1 MIAAAKK
8 DQARLGK
15 QMYRLWVK
23 RGLDIV
29 LSSLGLLLF
38 SWLFVILALL
48 IVIDDPGPV
57 FFRQTRMGKGKKPF
71 RIIKFRTMKVDA
83 PADLPTRLMSPQ
95 TGIYTTRF
103 GRFLRKSSLDELPQL
118 WNILKGEM
126 SIVGPRPVLWNE
138 YELFRERDRYGAN
151 DVTPGLTGL
160 AQVNGRDELS
170 DAEKAKLDGMYCAAI
185 SFRQDLDCFLKTIG
199 IVIEGKGILEAEETK
214 MR

>member
-8 DQARLGK
+8 QQARLGK
-15 QMYRLWVK
+15 QMYRLWGK

-38 SWLFVILALL
+38 SWLFVILALF

-71 RIIKFRTMKVDA
+71 RIVKFRTMKVDA

-95 TGIYTTRF
+95 TRLYTTRF

-160 AQVNGRDELS
+160 AQINGRDELS
-170 DAEKAKLDGMYCAAI
+170 DAEKAKLDGMYCCNI
-185 SFRQDLDCFLKTIG
+185 SFRQDLDCFLRTFG
-199 IVIEGKGILEAEETK
+199 IVIEGKGILEAAEEKT
-214 MR
+214 R